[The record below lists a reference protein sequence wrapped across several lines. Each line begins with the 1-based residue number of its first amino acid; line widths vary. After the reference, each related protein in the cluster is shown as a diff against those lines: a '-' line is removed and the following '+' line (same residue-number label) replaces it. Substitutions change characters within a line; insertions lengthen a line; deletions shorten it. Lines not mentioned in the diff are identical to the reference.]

1 MWHPVQE
8 QKDPVSPS
16 QFKELKVEQKQ
27 KQDLFIQQAI
37 KRANSCLLEIA
48 GGDLPS
54 PFNGKFVGSGGDY
67 LALYQEYVAW
77 LNQEYAQEHLNL
89 VPGMLHLELCRLDAV
104 DPPDVYEQLRQR
116 FIDAG
121 WGEETRVHKRAG
133 PDNMVWVSLMPVEE
147 KGFPLTVKQ
156 VERLDASRV
165 LHWIKEL
172 KVPVQIPLNHYTDK
186 DRRQILKDFVAD
198 HWRCIPS
205 KAPEKKTDPY
215 PDIDDVPTLSRKQLT
230 TWLKTLNVSTPL
242 SFDRCSEKRLRR
254 MLTEA
259 LLKLDEEEEE

>member
-16 QFKELKVEQKQ
+16 QFDELKVEQKQ
-27 KQDLFIQQAI
+27 KQDNFIQQAI

-54 PFNGKFVGSGGDY
+54 PYNGKFVGSGGNY
-67 LALYQEYVAW
+67 LALYQEYAAW
-77 LNQEYAQEHLNL
+77 LSEEYAQEKFDL
-89 VPGMLHLELCRLDAV
+89 VPGMLHLELCRLDAI
-104 DPPDVYEQLRQR
+104 DPPVVYEQLRQS

-121 WGEETRVHKRAG
+121 WGEATRVHKRAG
-133 PDNMVWVSLMPVEE
+133 PDNMVWVSLPPVEE
-147 KGFPLTVKQ
+147 KKFPLTVKQ
-156 VERLDASRV
+156 VERMDASRV

-172 KVPVQIPLNHYTDK
+172 KVPVQRPLNHFTDTE
-186 DRRQILKDFVAD
+186 RRQILKDFVAD
-198 HWRCIPS
+198 YWRTSS
-205 KAPEKKTDPY
+205 KAPEEKTDPY
-215 PDIDDVPTLSRKQLT
+215 PDIDDVPKLNRRQLT